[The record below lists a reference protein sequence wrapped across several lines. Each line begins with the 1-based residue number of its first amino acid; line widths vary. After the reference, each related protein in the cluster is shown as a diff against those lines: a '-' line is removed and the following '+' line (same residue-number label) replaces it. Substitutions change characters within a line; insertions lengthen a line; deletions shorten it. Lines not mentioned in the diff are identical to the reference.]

1 MLYNFKNDYM
11 KKVLAFVLLASLMAG
26 CVSSKK
32 YYQRGYYD
40 MAINKSVKKLRKKP
54 DKQKEIQVLK
64 ESYALANQ
72 KDVEQ
77 INFLKVSGEPDI
89 WDKIFNLN
97 YSMKSR
103 QDLVK
108 TLPANILQAINYK
121 YVNYDNEI
129 IEAKKRAAEYFYAH
143 ALTLL
148 AKNDRVAARQA
159 YYELRKVKEYYS
171 SYKDV
176 DTQLQKALS
185 LGTSNVLFKMQ
196 NLSGI
201 PLPPDFEDE
210 LTKISLKDINR
221 EWINYD
227 TKKVE
232 GRFYDYSIL
241 VNIRVITVSPEQL
254 KEVQYTESKDVQ
266 DGWQYVLDKNGNVM
280 KDSLGNDIK
289 VPKMKTITCN
299 IIETQQHK
307 SAAIS
312 GSLDYID
319 NRTSQLIK
327 TDPITAQSVFENISV
342 VPVGDVNALKPET
355 KKKIG
360 AKPLPFPPDPA
371 MILQTGQILK
381 GAIKEITD
389 RNSNILQ

>member
-1 MLYNFKNDYM
+1 M